1 MAHQKLPS
9 ASTVPGGHPPRRM
22 ASECLRPLTSVSECA
37 LAMLVLLAAMVA
49 RSCSEVPS
57 GRKGTSLLSRSVMR
71 ASFSF
76 STETS

>member
-1 MAHQKLPS
+1 
-9 ASTVPGGHPPRRM
+9 
-22 ASECLRPLTSVSECA
+22 
-37 LAMLVLLAAMVA
+37 MLVLLAAMVA